1 MRADTCSYQTGS
13 VVIIEVNN
21 LRCVR
26 LPAKLSAG
34 TASAVDEPDGYHE
47 QWAHDGLL
55 FTHAPDACV
64 TSVQPAAGALG
75 ANTSLFVNIPSAL
88 CRFATA
94 AATAATKTTAAT
106 IATTYV
112 SATQLC
118 CSALADLGGSDGS
131 GGAVTLGVAVSL
143 NGLDFTAE
151 AAQFELL
158 PRAMVCSLLSAR
170 GPATGNTTVLVSGDG
185 LVEAGNAP
193 GQHAHALGRF
203 VSSRKVECVAPP
215 GELRPVVQIVT
226 LENTDVNRRA
236 DKSDSSVSFGPAV
249 ASAEVQRVEVGFDAY
264 ISRHEHSH
272 GYIELAS
279 HASRASHMLAAKLR
293 VGEFS
298 PFCSSEPTNWF
309 VSRGDKRVS
318 GSHGMS
324 SLHLQIEYPQTMPV
338 GSSPRSSRVRAFRPS
353 SHLQRRSAPP
363 MVTWGSSSPSVLGR
377 A

>member
-1 MRADTCSYQTGS
+1 MGRALGVLLALASCVLWGPLAVRADTCSYQTGS
-13 VVIIEVNN
+13 VVIIKVNG

-26 LPAKLSAG
+26 LPATLSAG
-34 TASAVDEPDGYHE
+34 TASAVDEPDGYLE

-55 FTHAPDACV
+55 FTHAPDARV
-64 TSVQPAAGALG
+64 TSVQPTAGALG
-75 ANTSLFVNIPSAL
+75 ANISLFVNIPNAL

-193 GQHAHALGRF
+193 GQHTHALGRF

-215 GELRPVVQIVT
+215 GELRPVVQVVT

-236 DKSDSSVSFGPAV
+236 DKSDSSVRFGPAV
-249 ASAEVQRVEVGFDAY
+249 ASAKVQRAEVVDAY
-264 ISRHEHSH
+264 ISRHEYSH
-272 GYIELAS
+272 GHIELAS

-324 SLHLQIEYPQTMPV
+324 RL
-338 GSSPRSSRVRAFRPS
+338 
-353 SHLQRRSAPP
+353 PP
-363 MVTWGSSSPSVLGR
+363 FTN
-377 A
+377 